1 MTPSDAISSPDIPGD
16 LETIIHDLSQY
27 LRFQKQ
33 MGMDR
38 VSLSNHSLEILAAW
52 GRPVTPRQ
60 RFIRMGP
67 ASAAVV
73 IVDGTGTFFSGEA
86 GALLKKILE
95 AMKLSADRVCLCN
108 APDPGQVMAFLESVH
123 PRVVIALGNQAARVV
138 TGTQDSV
145 ADIRGKFVKIQGIE
159 VMPTFHPARLIEDP
173 ALKRP
178 VWEDMQQVMQK
189 IGVPS

>member
-1 MTPSDAISSPDIPGD
+1 MTPSDPILPPDTSGD
-16 LETIIHDLSQY
+16 LESIIHDLSQY

-38 VSLSNHSLEILAAW
+38 VPLCDRSLRILAGW
-52 GRPVTPRQ
+52 GRLLQPRQ

-73 IVDGTGTFFSGEA
+73 VVDGTGTFFSGEA

-95 AMKLSADRVCLCN
+95 AMKLSAESVCLCN
-108 APDPGQVMAFLESVH
+108 APDPDQVMAFLESVR
-123 PRVVIALGNQAARVV
+123 PGAVIALGDQAVQV
-138 TGTQDSV
+138 ITGTRDPV
-145 ADIRGKFVKIQGIE
+145 AAVRGKFFTVRGFP
-159 VMPTFHPARLIEDP
+159 VMPTFHPAELLKDP

-189 IGVPS
+189 IGMPS